1 MQERLSVAT
10 CSGFIAMAINYHQV
24 KPAHTR
30 ATPPAGVDVL
40 LSPQDIQGWLKISR
54 PTFYRWLGMKTFPA
68 HDAMAG
74 CRPRWKRSSVQA
86 WIDAGGTKP
95 VK

>member
-1 MQERLSVAT
+1 MQERLHVAT
-10 CSGFIAMAINYHQV
+10 FSGFTAMAITYN
-24 KPAHTR
+24 KPQ
-30 ATPPAGVDVL
+30 ATTPPPPAGVDVL